1 MKNQNIMHHIPTD
14 KGVILT
20 KTFAVISLLGNMIPV
35 VDTVYVEPIL
45 HLIQGAAAIV
55 AIYVGLKTLKNMPKK
70 K

>member
-14 KGVILT
+14 NGVILT
-20 KTFAVISLLGNMIPV
+20 ITFAVISLLGNMIPV

-45 HLIQGAAAIV
+45 QLIQGAAAIV